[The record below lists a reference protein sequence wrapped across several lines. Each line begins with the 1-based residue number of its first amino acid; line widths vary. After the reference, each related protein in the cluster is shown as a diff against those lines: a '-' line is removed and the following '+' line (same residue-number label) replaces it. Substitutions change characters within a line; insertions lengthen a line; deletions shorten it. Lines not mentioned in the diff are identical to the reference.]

1 MPKSAALPA
10 ALLLALAA
18 APGSL
23 ARDKGESPFAAADA
37 PPAKPAA
44 CHEIRDLIRDAPD
57 PEETARIDFGAV
69 GPLSLVEHDG
79 ALAYLGICTEPDVR
93 VLCVT
98 YSTNGM
104 QPGEVVAVT
113 GGYQR
118 ADEDLVIL
126 DPCLAARP
134 GEGG

>member
-1 MPKSAALPA
+1 MPASAVLPA
-10 ALLLALAA
+10 ALVLALAA

-44 CHEIRDLIRDAPD
+44 CHEIRGLIRDAPD
-57 PEETARIDFGAV
+57 QEEAARIDFGAV

-79 ALAYLGICTEPDVR
+79 ALAYLGICAEPDVR

-104 QPGEVVAVT
+104 QPGDVVAVT

-118 ADEDLVIL
+118 VDENLVIL

>member
-1 MPKSAALPA
+1 MSKSAVLPA
-10 ALLLALAA
+10 AIVLALMA

-23 ARDKGESPFAAADA
+23 AADTGGSPFAAADA
-37 PPAKPAA
+37 PPTKPAA

-57 PEETARIDFGAV
+57 PEEAARIDFGAV
-69 GPLSLVEHDG
+69 GALSLVEHDG

-104 QPGEVVAVT
+104 RPGEVVAVT

-118 ADEDLVIL
+118 AGEDLVIL